1 MLTSKQRSQLKA
13 MATELQPIFQIGKGG
28 INDNMCVQL
37 DDTLEARELIKIKT
51 LETSHV
57 SAREAADQLSERL
70 GADIVIV
77 IGTKIVLYRES
88 ENKKTIELPKK

>member
-37 DDTLEARELIKIKT
+37 DDTLEARELIKIKC
-51 LETSHV
+51 LETSPIT
-57 SAREAADQLSERL
+57 AREAAEQLSERL
-70 GADIVIV
+70 GADVVIV
-77 IGTKIVLYRES
+77 IGTKFVLYRES
-88 ENKKTIELPKK
+88 EDNKKIILVK

>member
-51 LETSHV
+51 LETSPI

-88 ENKKTIELPKK
+88 KDNKKIILVK

>member
-37 DDTLEARELIKIKT
+37 DDALEARELIKRKT
-51 LETSHV
+51 LDTSPV
-57 SAREAADQLSERL
+57 SAIEAADQLSERL

-88 ENKKTIELPKK
+88 KDNKKIILVK

>member
-37 DDTLEARELIKIKT
+37 NDTLEARELIKIKT
-51 LETSHV
+51 LETSPV

-88 ENKKTIELPKK
+88 KDNKKIILVK